1 MHVACLGSLW
11 NDTVLTV
18 SCRGP
23 HRHGTVVTSCTL
35 MAFLHDSA
43 GVLTPVGLTVRAVTG
58 VSNMF
63 AGTWGRVYHLG
74 LRAVTV
80 HDGHT
85 AIIEQVPY
93 RTVAHNH

>member
-1 MHVACLGSLW
+1 
-11 NDTVLTV
+11 
-18 SCRGP
+18 
-23 HRHGTVVTSCTL
+23 